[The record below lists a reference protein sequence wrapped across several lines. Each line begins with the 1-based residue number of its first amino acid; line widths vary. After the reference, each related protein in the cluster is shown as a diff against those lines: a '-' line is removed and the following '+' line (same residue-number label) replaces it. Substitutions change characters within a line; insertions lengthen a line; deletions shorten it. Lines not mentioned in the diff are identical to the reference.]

1 MMIRHF
7 PRHHRAWLRRILV
20 TPRHHR
26 ACLRRILVTPR
37 HHRAWL
43 RRILVTPRHHR
54 AWLRRILVPPRHH
67 RACPGG
73 ANDCLLLRF
82 VAILLFVF
90 FLPHVS
96 AQEPSTAE
104 LISVTESE
112 IKSFVIAAER
122 QRQKLIDEQN
132 TVIQSIA
139 AAEEQKRRLLQT
151 ERQLAHEIAYLEHEN
166 NKLTKDLTSARD
178 RIQSLRINLDMET
191 PPALAAMFSA
201 DFEAFDTDTNTEFA
215 NLPNRF
221 RKIANL
227 ANRLLLAS
235 MTIEPRPLEASLP
248 NGRVVAGTAVLL
260 GSTTFFSSE
269 TEEPQSGWLIAR
281 RNALTAVLIC
291 PVAQK
296 EQDAIRSW
304 IHDQAMIRL
313 PIDPSDGKALEAL
326 ANRSTTWEHLKAGG
340 YIMIPLAVLGLGCI
354 VIMVIKIVHF
364 HNLTRANIT
373 GPIQNIVELLQKND
387 SESALTATGK
397 LGNPLESVI
406 LQGINHLGVPKE
418 QLEELMYERMLAQQ
432 PRLERLLAP
441 LAVFASTAPLLG
453 LLGTVTGMIR
463 TFRLIT
469 LYGTGNAQ
477 LLSDGISEAL
487 ITTETG
493 LAIAIPALLM
503 HAYLS
508 RRLKAAIAHTHQ
520 AAIMF
525 VNNLASSRQ

>member
-1 MMIRHF
+1 MMIRHSC
-7 PRHHRAWLRRILV
+7 RHHRSWSRILAGK
-20 TPRHHR
+20 P
-26 ACLRRILVTPR
+26 AS
-37 HHRAWL
+37 
-43 RRILVTPRHHR
+43 
-54 AWLRRILVPPRHH
+54 PRHH

-73 ANDCLLLRF
+73 ANDSLPLRF
-82 VAILLFVF
+82 FAAILFVF
-90 FLPHVS
+90 FLPRVS
-96 AQEPSTAE
+96 AQEPSTAD
-104 LISVTESE
+104 LISATEAE
-112 IKSFVIAAER
+112 IKAFVTAAER
-122 QRQKLIDEQN
+122 QRQQLVDQQN
-132 TVIQSIA
+132 TVIQRIA
-139 AAEEQKRRLLQT
+139 AAEEQKGRLQQT
-151 ERQLAHEIAYLEHEN
+151 ELQLAHKIADLEHEN
-166 NKLTKDLTSARD
+166 SKLTKDLTSARD
-178 RIQSLRINLDMET
+178 RIQSLRTNLDMET
-191 PPALAAMFSA
+191 PPALAVMFNA

-215 NLPNRF
+215 NLANRF
-221 RKIANL
+221 RKIADL

-235 MTIEPRPLEASLP
+235 MTLEPRPMEASLP

-260 GSTTFFSSE
+260 GPTTFFASGSE
-269 TEEPQSGWLIAR
+269 TSQSGWLIAR
-281 RNALTAVLIC
+281 RNALMPTLIS
-291 PVAQK
+291 PITQE

-304 IHDQAMIRL
+304 IHGRAMVRL
-313 PIDPSDGKALEAL
+313 PVDTSDGKALEAL
-326 ANRSTTWEHLKAGG
+326 ANSSSIWEHLKAGG

-364 HNLTRANIT
+364 HNVTRANIT
-373 GPIQNIVELLQKND
+373 DPIQNIVELLKKND
-387 SESALTATGK
+387 TESAIKATGK
-397 LGNPLESVI
+397 LGTPLESVI
-406 LQGINHLGVPKE
+406 IQGINNLGVPKE

>member
-1 MMIRHF
+1 MMIRHSPRHQRTRVRLLIGKPAF
-7 PRHHRAWLRRILV
+7 PRHQ
-20 TPRHHR
+20 
-26 ACLRRILVTPR
+26 
-37 HHRAWL
+37 
-43 RRILVTPRHHR
+43 
-54 AWLRRILVPPRHH
+54 

-73 ANDCLLLRF
+73 ANDSLLLRF
-82 VAILLFVF
+82 VAAILLIFS
-90 FLPHVS
+90 LPHVS
-96 AQEPSTAE
+96 AQEPSTAD
-104 LISVTESE
+104 LISVTEAE
-112 IKSFVIAAER
+112 IKAFVIAAER
-122 QRQKLIDEQN
+122 QRQKLVDEQN
-132 TVIQSIA
+132 TVIQRIA
-139 AAEEQKRRLLQT
+139 AAEEQKGRLLQT
-151 ERQLAHEIAYLEHEN
+151 ERQLVHEIADLEHEN
-166 NKLTKDLTSARD
+166 SKLTKDLTSARD
-178 RIQSLRINLDMET
+178 RIQSLRTNLDMET
-191 PPALAAMFSA
+191 PPALAVMFNT
-201 DFEAFDTDTNTEFA
+201 DFEAFDTDSNTEFA
-215 NLPNRF
+215 NLANRF

-260 GSTTFFSSE
+260 GPTTFFSSE
-269 TEEPQSGWLIAR
+269 NQKSQSGWLVAR
-281 RNALTAVLIC
+281 RNALMPALI
-291 PVAQK
+291 PPIPET

-304 IHDQAMIRL
+304 INDQAMIRL

-326 ANRSTTWEHLKAGG
+326 ANRSTIWEHLKAGG

-364 HNLTRANIT
+364 HNVTRANIT
-373 GPIQNIVELLQKND
+373 DPIQNIVELLKKND
-387 SESALTATGK
+387 TESAIKATGK
-397 LGNPLESVI
+397 LGTPLEPVI
-406 LQGINHLGVPKE
+406 IQGINNLGVPKE

-525 VNNLASSRQ
+525 VNNLANSRQ